1 MGFYDNYIRLCNER
15 GEPPTRVA
23 IDVGVD
29 RSAATRWSKGA
40 MPRYAVLLRI
50 ADHFGVGVSDLLGNG
65 APVTAESEP
74 IIEVEKEASPKEET
88 GLEAALE
95 ALRNQPGRRALLSAT
110 KTMTEAQVLRLADWI
125 SDLRGD
131 DGD

>member
-1 MGFYDNYIRLCNER
+1 MFYDEFLRLCVER
-15 GEPPTRVA
+15 GEAPTTVA
-23 IDVGVD
+23 KKVGVD
-29 RSAATRWSKGA
+29 KSAATRWSKGA
-40 MPRYAVLLRI
+40 VPRGATLVRLANY
-50 ADHFGVGVSDLLGNG
+50 FGVSVGQLTGGHEEV
-65 APVTAESEP
+65 AE
-74 IIEVEKEASPKEET
+74 VAKEESPKKET

>member
-1 MGFYDNYIRLCNER
+1 MFYDEFIRLCAEH
-15 GEPPTRVA
+15 GEAPTTVA
-23 IDVGVD
+23 KKVGLD
-29 RSAATRWSKGA
+29 KSAATRWSKGA
-40 MPRYAVLLRI
+40 MPRYPVLIKI
-50 ADHFGVGVSDLLGNG
+50 ADHFNVTVGELMGKTSV
-65 APVTAESEP
+65 AESKTE
-74 IIEVEKEASPKEET
+74 EVEKEASPKEET